1 MNMGS
6 WGQLDLAAIL
16 NTVSTIAIVGA
27 LIFTALQV
35 RQGNLTRRDQSA
47 VTVIQTSQSDS
58 WSHALELLS
67 NLPANAQLA
76 DVDKCGSEVARALFD
91 YGVKLETIGYMVFR
105 RMAPLGTVDD
115 LMGGVV
121 LTYWSRADAW
131 VANER
136 IRTGNPKFFE
146 WCQWLA
152 ERILE
157 LEATRGHQPA
167 HTRHRNW
174 RE

>member
-1 MNMGS
+1 MNLGS

-16 NTVSTIAIVGA
+16 NTISTIAIVGA
-27 LIFTALQV
+27 LSFTALQV
-35 RQGNLTRRDQSA
+35 RQGNQSRRDQSA

-67 NLPANAQLA
+67 KPPANAQLT
-76 DVDKCGSEVARALFD
+76 DVGQGGPEVFRALFD
-91 YGVKLETIGYMVFR
+91 YGVKLETIGYMVFW

-121 LTYWSRADAW
+121 LTYWSRAGAW

-152 ERILE
+152 ERVLE
-157 LEATRGHQPA
+157 LQATRAHQPA

-174 RE
+174 RQ

>member
-1 MNMGS
+1 MNADS
-6 WGQLDLAAIL
+6 WASLDLATIL

-35 RQGNLTRRDQSA
+35 RQANLSRRDQAA

-58 WSHALELLS
+58 WAHALE
-67 NLPANAQLA
+67 A
-76 DVDKCGSEVARALFD
+76 VARLPVNARLEDVLACGPAMEQAIFD

-105 RMAPLGTVDD
+105 RMAPLATVDD
-115 LMGGVV
+115 LMGGVILV
-121 LTYWSRADAW
+121 YWSRAEAW
-131 VANER
+131 IENER
-136 IRTGNPKFFE
+136 TRTGNPKFFE

-152 ERILE
+152 DRICE
-157 LEATRGHQPA
+157 LRSRRGHEPA
-167 HTRHRNW
+167 HIRYLGW